1 LGIPCIFIG
10 EQAKR
15 RNGMDIGAAA
25 FWIFLAAIIVAGI
38 WRKKHSEAV
47 RHETARLIIE
57 KNQKLDEAQLKEL
70 LNPTPPP
77 PPEWLVPKYRI
88 GVGYRIL
95 RISGTILMFMA
106 LGLVLVACWRGM
118 VLGIHDKS
126 VIEIA
131 TGIPLIA
138 MLGAGLFVASRYAPP
153 PPPDDKKGN

>member
-1 LGIPCIFIG
+1 
-10 EQAKR
+10 
-15 RNGMDIGAAA
+15 MDIGAAA
-25 FWIFLAAIIVAGI
+25 FWIFLAAIIVACI

-88 GVGYRIL
+88 GVGYRVL
-95 RISGTILMFMA
+95 RISGTILMFIA
-106 LGLVLVACWRGM
+106 LGLVLVAFWRGM
-118 VLGIHDKS
+118 MLGIHDKS
-126 VIEIA
+126 VLEIA

-138 MLGAGLFVASRYAPP
+138 MLGASLFVASRYVPP
-153 PPPDDKKGN
+153 PPPDNKKGS